1 MFGFL
6 GEQMVLFH
14 TDHGDWN
21 SAISILK
28 TVQDKY
34 YLSKAQ
40 QLVIWREII
49 KARIVDAKFKSNL
62 VLDLSGFIDYILRKN
77 K

>member
-6 GEQMVLFH
+6 GEQVVLFH

-34 YLSKAQ
+34 LLTKTQ
-40 QLVIWREII
+40 QLMIWREIF
-49 KARIVDAKFKSNL
+49 KARVVDSKFKSNL
-62 VLDLSGFIDYILRKN
+62 ILDLSGFIDYLLRKN